1 MEKLAGHEKAR
12 KVGDM
17 RVGPITG
24 DYPEKISAAE
34 AESPWESYWKG
45 NFLEKSKF
53 WNFYF
58 FDKLLIFPVKPK
70 FGAKNQYDYFWCR
83 C

>member
-45 NFLEKSKF
+45 TFM
-53 WNFYF
+53 
-58 FDKLLIFPVKPK
+58 
-70 FGAKNQYDYFWCR
+70 
-83 C
+83 

>member
-34 AESPWESYWKG
+34 AESPWESYWNG
-45 NFLEKSKF
+45 IDSKF
-53 WNFYF
+53 QFFY
-58 FDKLLIFPVKPK
+58 
-70 FGAKNQYDYFWCR
+70 R
-83 C
+83 